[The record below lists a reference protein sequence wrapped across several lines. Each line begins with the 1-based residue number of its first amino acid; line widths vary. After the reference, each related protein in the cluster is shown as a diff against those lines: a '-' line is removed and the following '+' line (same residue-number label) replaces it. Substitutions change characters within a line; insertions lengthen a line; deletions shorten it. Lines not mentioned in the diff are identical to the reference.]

1 MNKKCVIF
9 LMTFNNVFMMGHQ
22 GIPIHQIIKI
32 LVHCTLTTCV
42 YVTLYGKTRNFAKH
56 ARTLKQ
62 KNYKILHAER
72 ARNFLRDFISIV
84 KEQ

>member
-1 MNKKCVIF
+1 MYI
-9 LMTFNNVFMMGHQ
+9 VFWASG
-22 GIPIHQIIKI
+22 PY
-32 LVHCTLTTCV
+32 V
-42 YVTLYGKTRNFAKH
+42 YVTLYGKTMNFAKH

-72 ARNFLRDFISIV
+72 ARNFLRDLISIV